1 MRQAKVIFAVIFAA
15 ALAGAVCAG
24 FSAQAEAGASA
35 AEVVR
40 EVAVAE
46 GDIDPVLLQAVDQQ
60 LAKLPAAMLDRMLAE
75 GWVVCVTE
83 RDLAVG
89 FDAYDT
95 VYGLCEPA
103 QQTLFIAASEGA
115 ATSAP
120 LHEVGHWLDVS
131 CANAS
136 DTREF
141 HDALSAANHVLLSI
155 LVDPFLENR
164 AEQFAEVFVEYITHP
179 EALQLLAL
187 TLYTYMDNVAAQAT
201 QN

>member
-103 QQTLFIAASEGA
+103 QQTLFMRQVKVQ
-115 ATSAP
+115 P
-120 LHEVGHWLDVS
+120 QVRP
-131 CANAS
+131 CMRS
-136 DTREF
+136 DTGLTFLAPTPLTR
-141 HDALSAANHVLLSI
+141 ANSTMHFRLRITCCS
-155 LVDPFLENR
+155 
-164 AEQFAEVFVEYITHP
+164 QFS
-179 EALQLLAL
+179 L
-187 TLYTYMDNVAAQAT
+187 TRF
-201 QN
+201 